1 MGLLPDRERS
11 RRYDDLRREYTAS
24 MDEMSDREEKL
35 KGLRKGLEEL
45 GSEFDVCSMQVER
58 LIGEQVAAGSLP
70 RHFDNDLYGIR
81 LLREEQLLELDE
93 EKDRLRLELDKIR
106 GTMEK
111 LDIEYARDICRL
123 DEGLGKGAGPRALD
137 RPEPADMHRR

>member
-1 MGLLPDRERS
+1 MGLLPERERL
-11 RRYDDLRREYTAS
+11 RRYDALRREYTAS

-93 EKDRLRLELDKIR
+93 EKDRLRLESAAPWRSWISSMPGISAAWMKALER
-106 GTMEK
+106 AAAHR
-111 LDIEYARDICRL
+111 AR
-123 DEGLGKGAGPRALD
+123 D
-137 RPEPADMHRR
+137 RPEPADMHRQ